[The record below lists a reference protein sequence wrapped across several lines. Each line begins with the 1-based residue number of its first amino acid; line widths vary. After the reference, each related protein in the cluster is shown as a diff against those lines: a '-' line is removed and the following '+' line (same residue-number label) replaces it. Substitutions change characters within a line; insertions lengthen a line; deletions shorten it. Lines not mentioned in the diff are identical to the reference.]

1 MDGTSDSGSRH
12 GGSKHGSPPGP
23 PSAHGSQA
31 GGSRSGPSHHG
42 GSQAGGPR
50 PGGSQH
56 GGSRRG
62 SPPEPGSPRPSQPG
76 SAHPGGSQHVGSQ
89 HGGSQHGG
97 SQHGG
102 SPQRPTGFPKGL
114 GYDPALHSGP
124 PDEDDLD
131 DMHRASLPSRLDLP
145 PEAFIRV
152 SSPKNESSPAQRSH
166 HRRLSRTLL
175 SPSGR
180 RTIRR
185 PKTSYSR

>member
-1 MDGTSDSGSRH
+1 MNMDGTSDSGSRH

-76 SAHPGGSQHVGSQ
+76 SAHPGGSQ

-166 HRRLSRTLL
+166 HRRLSRILL